1 MMKAKLPRTS
11 FGRIILIFIHQQST
25 LHQIRAAPVQEI
37 PRLAID
43 ELAKLAVII
52 GEWCC
57 PGERVPGICLFDE
70 TVYLL

>member
-1 MMKAKLPRTS
+1 MMKAKLSRTS

-25 LHQIRAAPVQEI
+25 LQIRAAPVQEI

-70 TVYLL
+70 TLVYLL